1 MSETVHLGSELLR
14 DSCPKSHYSAASI
27 ISSILPGLIIYVLVA
42 IFAGSLMTPS
52 LPLPAVVAIMVALL
66 ALLGGVMFSMFKK
79 LAKRLS
85 ETYISVCEDG
95 ITGIVCLGQ
104 VNSTFCVRHEEI
116 SAVITGKDRIV
127 ITVPNGTLN
136 LIVHEPEKLAD
147 LIREK
152 AEL

>member
-1 MSETVHLGSELLR
+1 MSEPIQLGNELLR
-14 DSCPKSHYSAASI
+14 DCCPKSHYSASTI
-27 ISSILPGLIIYVLVA
+27 VSGLLPSLIAYVLVA
-42 IFAGSLMTPS
+42 VFAGSLMTPAI
-52 LPLPAVVAIMVALL
+52 PLPVVVAIMAALL
-66 ALLGGVMFSMFKK
+66 ALLGGFMFSMFKK

-104 VNSTFCVRHEEI
+104 TNSTFCVRHEEI
-116 SAVITGKDRIV
+116 SKVITGKDRIV

-136 LIVHEPEKLAD
+136 LIVHEPEKLAE

-152 AEL
+152 ADL